1 MRGGVKRNIFLRGSP
16 TVEKR
21 IGALIYIDFID
32 RQTLKF
38 LCVPFEYLQKKRTK
52 SYREGGVSTL
62 NICKGIGTLNQK
74 NPNVL
79 PQGKLV
85 FAGRQNPPRLSLL
98 QKLKK
103 DTLPLLFSTRLCT
116 LQTSISLSLETFF
129 DKPTPSTRYLSLFTS
144 CPSTLQTPLSLS
156 LKAFFWQTHPE
167 QQKNNHTYKNSSCEK
182 PILILLMISFNYH
195 SVYVLQHPV
204 PLSNV
209 RFQLTKKT
217 KRGFIMVF
225 YVKIMRKEV
234 FIVLVDTVSARSTTS
249 ILEVGCHGVFF
260 FSRNFFPP

>member
-62 NICKGIGTLNQK
+62 NISKGIGTLNQK

-85 FAGRQNPPRLSLL
+85 FAGSQHPSRLSLL
-98 QKLKK
+98 RQNQKGHFTYLSS
-103 DTLPLLFSTRLCT
+103 PLVY
-116 LQTSISLSLETFF
+116 QYQ
-129 DKPTPSTRYLSLFTS
+129 KYLSLS
-144 CPSTLQTPLSLS
+144 RR
-156 LKAFFWQTHPE
+156 AFF
-167 QQKNNHTYKNSSCEK
+167 NK
-182 PILILLMISFNYH
+182 PILIKNN
-195 SVYVLQHPV
+195 PKAT
-204 PLSNV
+204 
-209 RFQLTKKT
+209 LTPIHKIQNIAGR
-217 KRGFIMVF
+217 RGNN
-225 YVKIMRKEV
+225 KSV
-234 FIVLVDTVSARSTTS
+234 FILIFRRNIQGVNLVRLA
-249 ILEVGCHGVFF
+249 F
-260 FSRNFFPP
+260 RNT

>member
-1 MRGGVKRNIFLRGSP
+1 MWGEGFSEIYRRGSP
-16 TVEKR
+16 TLEKR

-62 NICKGIGTLNQK
+62 NIWKGIGTLNQK

-85 FAGRQNPPRLSLL
+85 FAGRQNPPRLSVL

-129 DKPTPSTRYLSLFTS
+129 DKHTPSTRFSFHLLSLYTTN
-144 CPSTLQTPLSLS
+144 PPLSLS
-156 LKAFFWQTHPE
+156 ESIFLTNPSRAAKKQSYL
-167 QQKNNHTYKNSSCEK
+167 QK
-182 PILILLMISFNYH
+182 
-195 SVYVLQHPV
+195 
-204 PLSNV
+204 
-209 RFQLTKKT
+209 
-217 KRGFIMVF
+217 
-225 YVKIMRKEV
+225 
-234 FIVLVDTVSARSTTS
+234 
-249 ILEVGCHGVFF
+249 
-260 FSRNFFPP
+260 